1 MNMLMKRGGQTW
13 IPSIF
18 NDFFN
23 SDILV
28 RNSSTAPAI
37 NVIETEKEYKVE
49 VAAAGMR
56 KEDFRIH
63 IDNEND
69 LTITMERNCN
79 CESKDGKECCCE
91 EEKKK
96 TEECKENKCENN
108 KCEEKG
114 RYLRREFSY
123 TRFQQT
129 LILPDDADTEK
140 IEAKVKHGILKIH
153 IPKKAKSNENKI
165 DRIIA
170 IE

>member
-1 MNMLMKRGGQTW
+1 MSMLMKRSGQTW
-13 IPSIF
+13 VPSIF

-28 RNSSTAPAI
+28 RNSSTVPAI

-91 EEKKK
+91 DEKKK
-96 TEECKENKCENN
+96 TEECKDNKCESE
-108 KCEEKG
+108 KCEDKG

-129 LILPDDADTEK
+129 LILPDDADTDK

-153 IPKKAKSNENKI
+153 IPKKNKNNGNKI

>member
-63 IDNEND
+63 IDSEND
-69 LTITMERNCN
+69 LTITMEKNCN
-79 CESKDGKECCCE
+79 CESKDGKECCCDDKKD
-91 EEKKK
+91 EEK
-96 TEECKENKCENN
+96 CNDNKCENN

>member
-1 MNMLMKRGGQTW
+1 MKRSGQTW
-13 IPSIF
+13 VPSIF

-28 RNSSTAPAI
+28 RNSSTVPAI

-56 KEDFRIH
+56 KEDFKIH
-63 IDNEND
+63 IDSEND

-91 EEKKK
+91 DDKKK
-96 TEECKENKCENN
+96 AEECKDGKCDAEKCED
-108 KCEEKG
+108 KG

-140 IEAKVKHGILKIH
+140 IEAKVKHGLLKIH
-153 IPKKAKSNENKI
+153 IPKKNKSNENKV

>member
-1 MNMLMKRGGQTW
+1 MKRNGQTW
-13 IPSIF
+13 VPSIF

-23 SDILV
+23 SDVLV
-28 RNSSTAPAI
+28 RNSSTVPAI

-56 KEDFRIH
+56 KEDFKIH
-63 IDNEND
+63 IDSEND
-69 LTITMERNCN
+69 LTITMEKNCN
-79 CESKDGKECCCE
+79 CDTKNGKECCCE
-91 EEKKK
+91 DEKKK
-96 TEECKENKCENN
+96 GEECKDGKCETD
-108 KCEEKG
+108 KCEDKG

-129 LILPDDADTEK
+129 LILPDDADTDK

-153 IPKKAKSNENKI
+153 IPKKDKGHESKI

>member
-1 MNMLMKRGGQTW
+1 MSMLMKRGGQTW

-23 SDILV
+23 NDILV
-28 RNSSTAPAI
+28 RNSSTVPAI
-37 NVIETEKEYKVE
+37 NVIEREKEYKVE

-56 KEDFRIH
+56 KEDFKIH
-63 IDNEND
+63 IDSDND

-79 CESKDGKECCCE
+79 CETKNGKECCCE
-91 EEKKK
+91 DDKKNM
-96 TEECKENKCENN
+96 EECKDGKCDSEKCEDQ
-108 KCEEKG
+108 G

-140 IEAKVKHGILKIH
+140 IEAKVKHGVLKIH
-153 IPKKAKSNENKI
+153 IPKKAKTGENKI

>member
-1 MNMLMKRGGQTW
+1 MLMKRGGQTW

-56 KEDFRIH
+56 KEDFKIH
-63 IDNEND
+63 IDSDND

-79 CESKDGKECCCE
+79 CETKDGKDCCCE
-91 EEKKK
+91 DDKKCNEEKC
-96 TEECKENKCENN
+96 EDGKCED
-108 KCEEKG
+108 KG

-140 IEAKVKHGILKIH
+140 IEAKVKHGVLKIH
-153 IPKKAKSNENKI
+153 IPKKAKTNENKI

>member
-1 MNMLMKRGGQTW
+1 MSMLMKRGGQTW

-56 KEDFRIH
+56 KEDFKIH
-63 IDNEND
+63 IDSDND

-79 CESKDGKECCCE
+79 CESKDGKECCCDE
-91 EEKKK
+91 KKNEEKCND
-96 TEECKENKCENN
+96 EKCEDG
-108 KCEEKG
+108 KCEDKG

-129 LILPDDADTEK
+129 LILPDDADTEN
-140 IEAKVKHGILKIH
+140 IEAKVKHGVLKIH
-153 IPKKAKSNENKI
+153 IPKKAKTNENKI

>member
-1 MNMLMKRGGQTW
+1 MLMKRGGQTW

-23 SDILV
+23 NDILV

-56 KEDFRIH
+56 KEDFKIH
-63 IDNEND
+63 IDSEND

-79 CESKDGKECCCE
+79 CEAKDGKECCCE
-91 EEKKK
+91 DDKKK
-96 TEECKENKCENN
+96 MEECKEGKCDPDR
-108 KCEEKG
+108 CEDRG

-129 LILPDDADTEK
+129 LILPDDADTDK
-140 IEAKVKHGILKIH
+140 IEAKVKHGVLKIH
-153 IPKKAKSNENKI
+153 IPKKDKTGENKV

>member
-1 MNMLMKRGGQTW
+1 MLVKRGNQTW

-28 RNSSTAPAI
+28 RNSSTVPAI

-56 KEDFRIH
+56 KEDFKIH
-63 IDNEND
+63 IDSEND
-69 LTITMERNCN
+69 LTITMEKGCN
-79 CESKDGKECCCE
+79 CCTENGECKDGK
-91 EEKKK
+91 
-96 TEECKENKCENN
+96 KCDDKCDEH
-108 KCEEKG
+108 KCEEKKEEKKHEEG
-114 RYLRREFSY
+114 RFLRREFSY

-129 LILPDDADTEK
+129 LILPDDADTDK
-140 IEAKVKHGILKIH
+140 IEAKVKHGVLRID
-153 IPKKAKSNENKI
+153 IPKKAHGNEQKVS
-165 DRIIA
+165 RMIA